1 MPVVRIDL
9 IKRDDP
15 TLGRR
20 IGEVVY
26 AAMRETINVPDR
38 DNFQLITEHDAAHFV
53 FDNSYLSIERSDE
66 MVFIHLTISEGRS
79 VELKKALFQ
88 AIAEGVHEK
97 TGLRKEDVFIYLVE
111 VKKENWSFG
120 NGVAQYVT

>member
-38 DNFQLITEHDAAHFV
+38 DNFQLITEHDAGHFV
-53 FDNSYLSIERSDE
+53 FDDSYLGIERTDA

-79 VELKKALFQ
+79 VDLKKALFQ
-88 AIAEGVHEK
+88 AIAEGVHQK

>member
-26 AAMRETINVPDR
+26 AAMRETIYVPDR
-38 DNFQLITEHDAAHFV
+38 DNFQLITEHDAGRFV
-53 FDNSYLSIERSDE
+53 FDDSYLGIERTDA

-79 VELKKALFQ
+79 VDLKKALFQ
-88 AIAEGVHEK
+88 AIAEGVHQK

>member
-15 TLGRR
+15 SLGRR

-26 AAMRETINVPDR
+26 AAMRETINVPDK

-53 FDNSYLSIERSDE
+53 FDPSYLGIERSDG
-66 MVFIHLTISEGRS
+66 MVFIHLTISEGA
-79 VELKKALFQ
+79 ALSSRRHCSRPSLT
-88 AIAEGVHEK
+88 ASTKRPASGRK
-97 TGLRKEDVFIYLVE
+97 TSSSIWLR
-111 VKKENWSFG
+111 
-120 NGVAQYVT
+120 